1 MIEDGYTSPTKNAD
15 HKIVPKPH
23 FKWDK
28 HKFALAN
35 LNSKAISCIINGL
48 TFNEF
53 HKVINITCAKGIRNC
68 LEVSHEGPIKLKIVK
83 LICLLKILKI
93 LDYYLM
99 NLLMI
104 FLTGSKVLPT
114 IFNLEKILLVLK

>member
-1 MIEDGYTSPTKNAD
+1 MTKFAYWKACVRIHIQSSDWKLQGMIEDGYTSPTKNAD

-53 HKVINITCAKGIRNC
+53 HKVINITCGKEI
-68 LEVSHEGPIKLKIVK
+68 
-83 LICLLKILKI
+83 
-93 LDYYLM
+93 
-99 NLLMI
+99 
-104 FLTGSKVLPT
+104 
-114 IFNLEKILLVLK
+114 